1 MWHKSIQTFVDNPVN
16 KSSPCISRKGVTVLK
31 LKLAVAS
38 LALTS
43 LILLLMG
50 STYFTAAAAIVCTA
64 MAMPL
69 TGYLAWRWLLPHD
82 HSLIPFILWV
92 PVSELPTL
100 YAFKELGI
108 MDTPLGAT
116 IEPDKVASL
125 GGFVAL
131 TSAIAILLAVTVPTS
146 PTRDDDED

>member
-1 MWHKSIQTFVDNPVN
+1 MWHKLIRTFVDNPVN
-16 KSSPCISRKGVTVLK
+16 EGSPCISRKGVTVLK

-64 MAMPL
+64 VALPL
-69 TGYLAWRWLLPHD
+69 AGYLTWKYLIPDD
-82 HSLIPFILWV
+82 HSLVPFVLWV
-92 PVSELPTL
+92 PVAELPAL
-100 YAFKELGI
+100 YAFKDLGV
-108 MDTPLGAT
+108 MNVPLGAT
-116 IEPDKVASL
+116 IEPEKMAAP
-125 GGFVAL
+125 GGFIAF
-131 TSAIAILLAVTVPTS
+131 TGAIAILLAVTVPTS